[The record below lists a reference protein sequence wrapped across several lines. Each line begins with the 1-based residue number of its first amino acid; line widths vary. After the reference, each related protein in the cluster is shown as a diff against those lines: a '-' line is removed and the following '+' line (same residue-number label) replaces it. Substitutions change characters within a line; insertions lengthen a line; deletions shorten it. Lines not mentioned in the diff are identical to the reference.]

1 MSRFGVCLLDNRLEE
16 VMPFKRSKNRAI
28 NYLQVCGWSV
38 VWELNYLRD
47 HLKGLVTSENT
58 GWWDSSAPGTA
69 FLVSVAVSVADT
81 ITSAKDFCHEMV
93 KVVGCKRSSLALEWA
108 NKVLQ
113 SLDSAVHMTMRLI
126 HDEDLHGDDLIH
138 AEDVYNRLEEIRPE
152 ILEVIRIHEKYGSDD
167 FMKYEKATERDLMD
181 IVY

>member
-1 MSRFGVCLLDNRLEE
+1 
-16 VMPFKRSKNRAI
+16 MPFKRSKNRAI

-108 NKVLQ
+108 NEVLH
-113 SLDSAVHMTMRLI
+113 SLDRAVHMTMRLI